1 MFLKCVIGT
10 EKSSSEKQLNT
21 EKKSL
26 HHVITALFEITQY
39 NCSFKVDVRK
49 IALKRKALPLNKPL
63 KN

>member
-1 MFLKCVIGT
+1 MIGT
-10 EKSSSEKQLNT
+10 EKTSSKKKLKT

-49 IALKRKALPLNKPL
+49 IALK
-63 KN
+63 

>member
-1 MFLKCVIGT
+1 MIGT
-10 EKSSSEKQLNT
+10 EKTSSKKQLKT

-49 IALKRKALPLNKPL
+49 IALK
-63 KN
+63 